1 MNWRST
7 TLRFASLVFLLQ
19 CVAAAALL
27 TCVHWVVRS
36 QVYASAIQT
45 GELLRQDLLSV
56 HAGGGDA
63 ALRQAVAQ
71 RSAGDPATADAVL
84 LLADRSGRIVAGNLS
99 AWPPDVALSDRSHAE
114 LYRVGHAAPEA
125 MLLHV
130 SDLPGGSRLLT
141 GSVVEDEMNMI
152 RLLELATPVALALA
166 IAFAALAAWL
176 AARMIVLRLDG
187 TIATLAAV
195 RAGDLSRRVPATGA
209 EDAFAV
215 LADTINAMLERVEHL
230 MGELTLATD
239 MLAHDLKSPLTRL
252 HSALER
258 AVHNIDTPAAIGAVD
273 RAMAEGTRVLHM
285 VETALSITRAE
296 AGIGRDLFVA
306 TDLAAELRDIADIY
320 EPLVEEA
327 GRTIRVAGDATLIL
341 PLHRELVAQSLSNL
355 VDNALKY
362 GAGAITLSVEARGGW
377 ACLSVTDEGA
387 GIAPEHRATALRRFG
402 RIEEARGG
410 TGAGLGLS
418 LVAAVARLHG
428 GDVSLAGAGGLQVML
443 SLPLTPMIDVGAISA
458 VSIVPTIG
466 RRSAKT

>member
-36 QVYASAIQT
+36 QVYTSAIQT
-45 GELLRQDLLSV
+45 AEILRQDLLSV
-56 HAGGGDA
+56 YARGGDA

-84 LLADRSGRIVAGNLS
+84 LLADRRGRIVAGNLS
-99 AWPPDVALSDRSHAE
+99 AWPPGVALSDRSHAE
-114 LYRVGHAAPEA
+114 LYRVGHATPEA

-130 SDLPGGSRLLT
+130 SNLPGGSRLLT
-141 GSVVEDEMNMI
+141 GSVVDDETHTI

-195 RAGDLSRRVPATGA
+195 RAGDLSRRVPASRA
-209 EDAFAV
+209 DDAFAM
-215 LADTINAMLERVEHL
+215 LADAINAMLDRIEHL

-258 AVHNIDTPAAIGAVD
+258 AVRNIDTPVAIEAVD
-273 RAMAEGTRVLHM
+273 RAMAEGTRVLRM

-327 GRTIRVAGDATLIL
+327 GRTIHVIGATALTL
-341 PLHRELVAQSLSNL
+341 PLHRELIAQSLANL

-362 GAGAITLSVEARGGW
+362 GAGAITLSVEARGAY
-377 ACLSVTDEGA
+377 ACLSVTDEGS

-402 RIEEARGG
+402 RIEEARSG

-428 GDVSLAGAGGLQVML
+428 GDVSLESAGGLKVML
-443 SLPLTPMIDVGAISA
+443 SLPLTAMVDPSTDSAASA
-458 VSIVPTIG
+458 VTP
-466 RRSAKT
+466 